1 MKRLTIIIACLL
13 LTAAFY
19 ANSQIYHSYDSDH
32 YHVVTDKSVAFS
44 QEVALKMEAAIAM
57 FNDTMHFELTELPA
71 KLKLTIFQSKDA
83 FNNYLNNLIKETR
96 EDFAYIH
103 YSDPTKSELVGF
115 QKEKEEDFNSSLLH
129 QGFIQFI
136 KTFVPNPPIWMREGL
151 ATYFENSEWNETTKT
166 FIFKPNFI
174 WLKNLKSI
182 VQNFDVT
189 KPYIPLDE
197 LLTISKDSATSRIET
212 FYPQAWGLVSFLLE
226 SEDNNY
232 NRIFYDAV
240 SNLDTE
246 SDLSENSVTIKNSV
260 FSWIEMNKIE
270 QDYVSYILSLK
281 TFNELVQEGINQF
294 TIDEYNA
301 ANQNFSKAL
310 ELEPDNYISY
320 YYLGLINY
328 STENYLE
335 AESYYQQALSLGSD
349 EGVTKYAIGVNYFAN
364 NQFEKAVSYLNEA
377 KTADPDNYSEKVDT
391 LLLRINTR

>member
-1 MKRLTIIIACLL
+1 MKRLILFIACFL

-19 ANSQIYHSYDSDH
+19 ANSQIYHSYDSGH

-44 QEVALKMEAAIAM
+44 QEIAEKMEAALNM
-57 FNDTMHFELTELPA
+57 FNKNMHFELSDLSS

-83 FNNYLNNLIKETR
+83 FNNYLTNLINETR

-103 YSDPTKSELVGF
+103 YSDITKSELVGF
-115 QKEKEEDFNSSLLH
+115 QKEKEDDFNASLLH
-129 QGFIQFI
+129 QGYIQFLKSFI
-136 KTFVPNPPIWMREGL
+136 PNPPIWLREGM
-151 ATYFENSEWNETTKT
+151 ATYYENSQWNETLKS
-166 FIFKPNFI
+166 FSFKPNFI

-182 VQNFDVT
+182 VQNSDIT
-189 KPYIPLDE
+189 KPYIPLEE
-197 LLTISKDSATSRIET
+197 LLTISRDSAKTRIET

-226 SEDNNY
+226 SENKNY
-232 NRIFYDAV
+232 NRIFYDSV
-240 SNLDTE
+240 SNLNIE
-246 SDLSENSVTIKNSV
+246 SDLSENSVNIKNNV

-281 TFNELVQEGINQF
+281 TFNDLVQDGINYF
-294 TIDEYNA
+294 TVDDYTSALEDFN
-301 ANQNFSKAL
+301 KAL
-310 ELEPDNYISY
+310 SLEPNNFISY

-328 STENYLE
+328 SLENYLE

-364 NQFEKAVSYLNEA
+364 NQFEKAVSYLNDA
-377 KTADPDNYSEKVDT
+377 KSIDPDNYSEKVDT